1 MALTLFTH
9 TGGAMTK
16 HMQRDL
22 ERLQAVVLKMAGSV
36 EGAIF
41 AAIRV
46 LRGRDPAGAEAGGAG
61 DTEIDLLENQVFEEC
76 LKILALHQPVA
87 VDLRRI
93 TAVMLISTDLER
105 MGDLACGIAER
116 GAELATPPHFPIPE
130 RLAHM
135 TATATDMVRKSLDC
149 FVQGNADAARDVV
162 RLDDEVDA
170 DNRQIIE
177 WITGEMKKGG
187 EFVVPGIAMFSVI
200 RHLERIAD
208 HAAAIAED
216 VIYLVEGEV
225 VRHRPDAI
233 GPKG

>member
-1 MALTLFTH
+1 
-9 TGGAMTK
+9 MTK

-22 ERLQAVVLKMAGSV
+22 ERLQALVLKMAGCV

-46 LRGRDPAGAEAGGAG
+46 LRGRDPAGTDAVVVG

-93 TAVMLISTDLER
+93 TSVMLISTDLER

-116 GAELATPPHFPIPE
+116 GAELAAPPHFPIPD

-135 TATATDMVRKSLDC
+135 TATTTDMVRKSLDS
-149 FVQGNADAARDVV
+149 FVQENAASAREVVLLDDVV
-162 RLDDEVDA
+162 DE
-170 DNRQIIE
+170 DNRQIID

-187 EFVVPGIAMFSVI
+187 EYVEPGIAMFSVI

-225 VRHRPDAI
+225 VRHRPEAI
-233 GPKG
+233 ALKK

>member
-1 MALTLFTH
+1 
-9 TGGAMTK
+9 MTK

-22 ERLQAVVLKMAGSV
+22 ERLQALVLKMAGCV

-41 AAIRV
+41 AAIRA
-46 LRGRDPAGAEAGGAG
+46 LRGRDPDGAGAVIAG

-105 MGDLACGIAER
+105 MGDLAVGIAER
-116 GAELATPPHFPIPE
+116 GAELAAPPHFPIPD

-135 TATATDMVRKSLDC
+135 TATATDMVRKALDC
-149 FVQGNADAARDVV
+149 FVGENAAAAREVV
-162 RLDDEVDA
+162 RLDDEVDD
-170 DNRQIIE
+170 DNTHIIA
-177 WITGEMKKGG
+177 WITGEMKKAG
-187 EFVVPGIAMFSVI
+187 ENVEPGVAMFSVI

-208 HAAAIAED
+208 HATAIAED
-216 VIYLVEGEV
+216 VIYLVEGEI
-225 VRHRPDAI
+225 VRHRPEAI
-233 GPKG
+233 GKG